1 MKQEITKYQSKRIE
15 EVEEYLADLSLKRE
29 NLQLI
34 QFSVRRFIRDNHV
47 KEMIV
52 QREAKCGELET
63 ASQVDTQTGF
73 DCREIV
79 LHPTGKVMFLSLHSA
94 AHTVFSKFKLLG
106 DYRAFGPGKCTEV
119 YPDLLALRVL
129 EINTSMYLHHQI

>member
-1 MKQEITKYQSKRIE
+1 MKQEITEYQCKRIE
-15 EVEEYLADLSLKRE
+15 EVEEYLADISLKRE

-52 QREAKCGELET
+52 QREAKCGELEA
-63 ASQVDTQTGF
+63 ASQVDTQTEF

-79 LHPTGKVMFLSLHSA
+79 LHPTGKVIFYLYIALHIQSSRSCNYLGTIGPLDQVSA
-94 AHTVFSKFKLLG
+94 PKFILI
-106 DYRAFGPGKCTEV
+106 C
-119 YPDLLALRVL
+119 
-129 EINTSMYLHHQI
+129 LH